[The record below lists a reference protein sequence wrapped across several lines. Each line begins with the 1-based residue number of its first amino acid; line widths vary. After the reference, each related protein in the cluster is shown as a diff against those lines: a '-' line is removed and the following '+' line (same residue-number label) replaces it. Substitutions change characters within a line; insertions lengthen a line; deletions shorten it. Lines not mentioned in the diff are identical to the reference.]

1 MTFPRQNAR
10 TAGFRLGTP
19 RDFTVSPDG
28 RRVVFLR
35 SLGGEDQ
42 VNRLWTVDV
51 SSGEER
57 LVVDPGAEPGAE
69 LSEAERA
76 HRERTRE
83 YSHGI
88 TGYATDA
95 AVTKAVYAL
104 NGRLFLVEL
113 DSGAVKD
120 LGREGSDP
128 RLDPSGA
135 RVAYVADGALRVV
148 DGLSVEP
155 DGPEVTWGLPEHVA
169 AESMYRH
176 RGHWWSPDGTVLL
189 AARVDNAPVSRW
201 YVADPANPA
210 SAPRVMAYPRTGTPN
225 ADVSL
230 WLIAMDGT
238 RTEVRWD
245 RAAFEY
251 VARVAWTAHDLLV
264 QVQSRD
270 QRTTRILSVA
280 PTGETT
286 TVHED
291 TDAAWEELVEGVPA
305 RTAAGLLVRTA
316 DRGDTRHLVV
326 GDAPVT
332 PEGLQV
338 LRVLSVDGDT
348 VLFQATD
355 EPTERHLYTYGED
368 GLTRL
373 TTEPGVHTGVRAG
386 GTTVVVSRTL
396 DRHGVRVRAGAHELA
411 SLAATPALRP
421 RVALLR
427 LGERE
432 LRSALLFPSG
442 HVEGSARLPVLLDPY
457 GGPHGSRALAVLDA
471 HLVSQWFADQGYAV
485 LVTDG
490 RGTPARGPVW
500 ERTIKGDKLSHAL
513 EDQVDALRAAAA
525 AHPDLDLGR
534 VGIRSWSFGGYLAA
548 AAVLRHP
555 EVFHAAVAGAP
566 VTDARLYD
574 THWQERYLDQ
584 DPAAYDRSSLIA
596 DAPGLSRPLLL
607 VHGLADD
614 NVFAAHTLRLSSAL
628 LAAGRPHT
636 VLPLSGVSHMTPQET
651 VAENLLLLQLDF
663 LDRHLK
669 G

>member
-1 MTFPRQNAR
+1 MTFPRQYAR
-10 TAGFRLGTP
+10 TARFRHGTS

-35 SLGGEDQ
+35 SLGAEDP
-42 VNRLWTVDV
+42 VNRLWTFDVDA
-51 SSGEER
+51 GEER
-57 LVVDPGAEPGAE
+57 LVVDPGALPDAEP
-69 LSEAERA
+69 SEAERA

-83 YSHGI
+83 YSGGI
-88 TGYATDA
+88 TAYATDA
-95 AVTKAVYAL
+95 AVTKAVYTL

-120 LGREGSDP
+120 LGCEGSDP
-128 RLDPSGA
+128 RLDPTGT

-148 DGLSVEP
+148 GGLSVDP

-176 RGHWWSPDGTVLL
+176 RGHWWSPDGAVLL
-189 AARVDNAPVSRW
+189 AARVDNTPVERW
-201 YVADPANPA
+201 HVADPANPA
-210 SAPRVMAYPRTGTPN
+210 SPPRVMAYPRAGTPN

-230 WLIAMDGT
+230 WLVSMDGG
-238 RTEVRWD
+238 RIEVRWD

-286 TVHED
+286 AVHED
-291 TDAAWEELVEGVPA
+291 TDTAWVELVAGVPA
-305 RTAAGLLVRTA
+305 RTAGGALVRTA
-316 DRGDTRHLVV
+316 DVGDTRHLVV

-332 PEGLQV
+332 PRGLQV
-338 LRVLSVDGDT
+338 VAVLGVDGDT

-355 EPTERHLYTYGED
+355 EPTERHLYAYD
-368 GLTRL
+368 GTLTRL

-396 DRHGVRVRAGAHELA
+396 DRHGVRVRAGEHEIA
-411 SLAATPALRP
+411 SVAATPALRP
-421 RVALLR
+421 RVTLLR

-432 LRSALLFPSG
+432 LRSALLFPKG

-457 GGPHGSRALAVLDA
+457 GGPHGSRATAVLDDY
-471 HLVSQWFADQGYAV
+471 LVSQWFADQGYAV

-513 EDQVDALRAAAA
+513 EDQIDALRAAAA

-534 VGIRSWSFGGYLAA
+534 VGIRGWSFGGYLAA

-584 DPAAYDRSSLIA
+584 DAAAYDRSTLIG
-596 DAPGLSRPLLL
+596 DAPKLSRPLLL

-628 LAAGRPHT
+628 LEAGRPHA
-636 VLPLSGVSHMTPQET
+636 VLPLSGVSHMTPQEA
-651 VAENLLLLQLDF
+651 VAENLLLFQLDF
-663 LDRHLK
+663 LDRSLK
-669 G
+669 D

>member
-1 MTFPRQNAR
+1 MTFPRQHAR
-10 TAGFRLGTP
+10 TARFRLGTP

-35 SLGGEDQ
+35 SLGAEDQ
-42 VNRLWTVDV
+42 VNRLWTLDV
-51 SSGEER
+51 ASGEER
-57 LVVDPGAEPGAE
+57 LVVDPGDGRQAE

-83 YSHGI
+83 YSHGL

-95 AVTKAVYAL
+95 DVTKAVYAL

-120 LGREGSDP
+120 LGCEGSDP
-128 RLDPSGA
+128 RLDPTGA

-148 DGLSVEP
+148 GGLSVDP

-169 AESMYRH
+169 AESMDRH

-189 AARVDNAPVSRW
+189 AARVDNAPVERW
-201 YVADPANPA
+201 HVADPANPA
-210 SAPRVMAYPRTGTPN
+210 SPPRVMAYPRACTPN

-230 WLIAMDGT
+230 WLVTMDGE

-286 TVHED
+286 TLHED
-291 TDAAWEELVEGVPA
+291 NDAAWVELVAGVPA
-305 RTAAGLLVRTA
+305 RTASGALVRTA
-316 DRGDTRHLVV
+316 DVGDTRHLVV

-338 LRVLSVDGDT
+338 VRVLSVDGDT
-348 VLFQATD
+348 MLFQATE
-355 EPTERHLYTYGED
+355 EPTERHLYTYD
-368 GLTRL
+368 GTLTRV
-373 TTEPGVHTGVRAG
+373 TTEAGVHTGVRAG

-396 DRHGVRVRAGAHELA
+396 DRHGVRVRAGAHEIA
-411 SLAATPALRP
+411 SKAATPALRP
-421 RVALLR
+421 RVTLLR

-432 LRSALLFPSG
+432 LRSALLFPTG

-457 GGPHGSRALAVLDA
+457 GGPHGSRATAVLDD

-490 RGTPARGPVW
+490 RGTPGRGPAW

-513 EDQVDALRAAAA
+513 EDQIEALRAAAA

-534 VGIRSWSFGGYLAA
+534 VGIRGWSYGGYLAA

-596 DAPGLSRPLLL
+596 DAPKLSRPLLL

-614 NVFAAHTLRLSSAL
+614 NVFAAHTLRLSGAL
-628 LAAGRPHT
+628 LEAGRPHT

-663 LDRHLK
+663 LDRNLK